1 MVLQSSIK
9 VQVLLSAVNQDIRK
23 LPEKMNIETDA
34 VIVNQCDKYDYRE
47 FTLRGGMHVRCLS
60 MTERGVGLSRNTAL
74 MHADAD
80 IILFSDEDVVL

>member
-47 FTLRGGMHVRCLS
+47 FSMRG
-60 MTERGVGLSRNTAL
+60 
-74 MHADAD
+74 
-80 IILFSDEDVVL
+80 